1 MLRSVRNAVLIF
13 LAACLMLV
21 CAAGTAESIHQK
33 IENPAFD
40 MEVTV
45 GYDGMMTYGKVMPV
59 RVRIRNFGDDFEGI
73 LAMNTHV
80 NTREYDRYE
89 KAVAIPA
96 GSSREFVLYVS
107 VYSKQNAFTAEL
119 VKDGEVV
126 CAVNGKPKT
135 VINPSAML
143 IGVLSTRPQNLK
155 NLDISIENDTLA
167 RYEYWNTIS
176 LTNETFPEELSAL
189 KSFGMLVIDDFDPAV
204 LSEKQQKAL
213 DGWLRSGRILLC
225 GGGANAGRNAAFF
238 NQYTGLSLE
247 EVTTSETVISGLE
260 RLIGRKESGKQVS
273 AAAAIYSGA
282 EPLAA
287 DAEGRGLIWRS
298 MAGGGRIYTT
308 AFEIGDPRLNSESL
322 MHYFWQQM
330 LVNQDQELYSNCIYA
345 NQGSRDYDA
354 YFSEMPITVK
364 SMLLPGMLVIA
375 GMLVAACI
383 LWMLLKKKD
392 LRQWMWLALPVLA
405 VLAAGSMLLLTSGSE
420 TNRPIAEICEN
431 MIQSSDGVI
440 RNYCGISVAVPSYG
454 QHSYSIPGENLQV
467 ERYDYVDYEEDDGKK
482 NREPNK
488 MRICYSGTDDS
499 AVMVES
505 LTPWQITQLTAECDP
520 HTEGRISGVA
530 WMEEDGIHAEIANE
544 TDRTMTGGKFV
555 TTYGFA
561 SVPDLA
567 PGEKADVVLK
577 PGTFK
582 DKQNPEYKDG
592 FIYMES
598 VGMIDSVAGA
608 AMRSSA
614 DGNADQSETDK
625 LEARAAVVSNASR
638 MLAREKPGVSYG
650 TYESTQFIYCAEPEG
665 RDPLALNVDGK
676 PVEKKV
682 DTAFLTAEISYQAI
696 GRTGVVFRTAGMDLP
711 EHVDTDDSLMPLETP
726 AQNGKGISYAAY
738 YYPLSDN
745 PTFKF
750 TIAELQGVRVDKL
763 QVVMNSYYM
772 TQTTAYALNV
782 RTHEWEEI
790 PMNADI
796 TDPGR
801 YLDEQGRL
809 YTQFRLNG
817 AEMYADISLP
827 LINLE
832 GRLEHA
838 EN

>member
-1 MLRSVRNAVLIF
+1 MLRSMRNAVLIF

-21 CAAGTAESIHQK
+21 CAAGTAESIHQE
-33 IENPAFD
+33 IDNPAFD

-73 LAMNTHV
+73 LAMNTHI
-80 NTREYDRYE
+80 NTKEYDRYE

-96 GSSREFVLYVS
+96 GSAREFVLNVS
-107 VYSKQNAFTAEL
+107 VYSKQDDFTAEL
-119 VKDGEVV
+119 VKDGTVV
-126 CAVNGKPKT
+126 CAANGKPKT
-135 VINPSAML
+135 VINPSALL

-155 NLDISIENDTLA
+155 NLDISMENDTLA

-176 LTNETFPEELSAL
+176 LTKETFPEELSAL
-189 KSFGMLVIDDFDPAV
+189 KSFGMLVIDDFDPAA

-213 DGWLRSGRILLC
+213 DGWLRGGRILLC

-260 RLIGRKESGKQVS
+260 RLIGRKESGKKVS
-273 AAAAIYSGA
+273 AATAIYSGA

-322 MHYFWQQM
+322 MHYFWQQV
-330 LVNQDQELYSNCIYA
+330 LVNQDQELYSSCMYA

-354 YFSEMPITVK
+354 YFSEMPIEVK
-364 SMLLPGMLVIA
+364 SMLLPGMLVVA
-375 GMLVAACI
+375 GMVVLACI
-383 LWMLLKKKD
+383 LWMLLKRKD

-431 MIQSSDGVI
+431 MVQSSDGVI

-467 ERYDYVDYEEDDGKK
+467 ERYDYVDYDEDDGKK

-488 MRICYSGTDDS
+488 MRICYSGANDS
-499 AVMVES
+499 AVMVEN

-520 HTEGRISGVA
+520 YTEGRISGVA
-530 WMEEDGIHAEIANE
+530 WMEEDGIHAEIVNE
-544 TDRTMTGGKFV
+544 TDRTMKGGKFV

-561 SVPDLA
+561 SMPDLV
-567 PGEKADVVLK
+567 PGEKADVMLK

-592 FIYMES
+592 FMYMES
-598 VGMIDSVAGA
+598 VGMIDGAVEA

-614 DGNADQSETDK
+614 DENADQSVKDK
-625 LEARAAVVSNASR
+625 LEARAAVVTNASR
-638 MLAREKPGVSYG
+638 MLARGKPGVSYG
-650 TYESTQFIYCAEPEG
+650 TYESAQFIYCAEPEG
-665 RDPLALNVDGK
+665 RDPLTLNVDGK

-711 EHVDTDDSLMPLETP
+711 EYVDTDASLMPVETP
-726 AQNGKGISYAAY
+726 AQSGKGMSYTAY

-763 QVVMNSYYM
+763 QVIMNSYYLS
-772 TQTTAYALNV
+772 QTTAYALNV

-790 PMNADI
+790 PLNADI
-796 TDPGR
+796 KDPGR